1 MTGGTD
7 EDSGSTLATADANL
21 SGTRELLTVLKR
33 LLRTRSPRLLTRAS
47 TEPPAGS
54 WRTLQIRNSA

>member
-7 EDSGSTLATADANL
+7 EDSGSPLATADADL
-21 SGTRELLTVLKR
+21 SGTRELLTVLKP
-33 LLRTRSPRLLTRAS
+33 LLRARSPSLLTRAA

-54 WRTLQIRNSA
+54 WRTLQIRKSA